1 MGYRIGGGAPTASVP
16 LFPLPVRALR
26 ASQGH
31 VGAVSAAWPA
41 AAGPGQAARE
51 EGPEAKAGSSPY
63 VAVEFDTG
71 LQPTAGEEGGGSAS
85 PPLSAWP
92 YVTGGD
98 CCADVTA
105 LFADVTALF
114 AKFFVLEEMVVAYA
128 AVFSLTMSLAS
139 LIFSLSVKAMV
150 CPYKSPRQPRSLNWS
165 GVGGRQVLRQW
176 RETHGQEAAS
186 IAGGQFAHEST
197 G

>member
-1 MGYRIGGGAPTASVP
+1 MPRGQQRPGRAKRPERRGQRPRPDQVHTWLLNSTQGSSRRREKRGGGG
-16 LFPLPVRALR
+16 R
-26 ASQGH
+26 
-31 VGAVSAAWPA
+31 
-41 AAGPGQAARE
+41 
-51 EGPEAKAGSSPY
+51 
-63 VAVEFDTG
+63 
-71 LQPTAGEEGGGSAS
+71 AS

-165 GVGGRQVLRQW
+165 GVGGRQVLRQR